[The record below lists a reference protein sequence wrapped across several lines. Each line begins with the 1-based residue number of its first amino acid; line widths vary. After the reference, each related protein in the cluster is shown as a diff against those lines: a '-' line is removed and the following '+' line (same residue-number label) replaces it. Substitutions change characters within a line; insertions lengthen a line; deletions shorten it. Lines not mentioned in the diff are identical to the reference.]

1 MSESKVTQ
9 LQPGASR
16 KEKEKELME
25 ILQCNAEE
33 IVVPSDRVRKE
44 FNKEK
49 LQRLAA
55 SYTRIGQLQ
64 PGVCVRDINGR
75 FCLVAGERR
84 LRACR
89 IAKHPFHFVLREEAD
104 EALLLE
110 IELEEN
116 LNREGLAWQEEVE
129 GLGKLH
135 RLREGQKETKGATQ
149 SLDDTAMEVERSR
162 ASVHR
167 DLELA
172 EWAKEFPEVQEAK
185 TKNEA
190 YKIIKRYKAEIMRNQ
205 LLKIAVAKEESVE
218 GELAEETK
226 EALAEVIVVA
236 GTAIPKGTLLEYDRR
251 TIHGEMETELAKFP
265 DGHFG
270 LMAFDP
276 PWGGNLSQI
285 RDKPPSKEDF
295 DDEPDIFL
303 DNIEQWLRLLYQK
316 MAENSH
322 LYLFFG
328 IRFHEA
334 VFATL
339 ERVGFSVNRIPLI
352 WYKQG
357 SHVTRNPELWPG
369 RSYEPIA
376 FARKGAKKL
385 ITLGAPDVIIT
396 PAPTPQMKGIHPNA
410 KHPDVYL
417 EILKR
422 SAYPGD
428 KVCDP
433 MSGSG
438 MFGVSCEVYRAAKHL
453 DWTLIERELVFR
465 ELGLEN
471 VIKGYSKVLNREPI
485 ERPREITEY
494 EIPEV
499 AEDFHDLEIGGAD
512 WMRFWKVYPEKQDE
526 MLEWRK
532 SKEEGR
538 RML

>member
-1 MSESKVTQ
+1 
-9 LQPGASR
+9 
-16 KEKEKELME
+16 ME

-33 IVVPSDRVRKE
+33 IIVPSDRVRKE

-89 IAKHPFHFVLREEAD
+89 IAKHPFHFVLKEEAN

-116 LNREGLAWQEEVE
+116 LNREDLAWQEEVD
-129 GLGKLH
+129 GLNKLH
-135 RLREGQKETKGATQ
+135 RLRERQKDAKGTTQ

-172 EWAKEFPEVQEAK
+172 EWAKEFPEVREAK

-205 LLKIAVAKEESVE
+205 LLKLAVAKEESVE

-236 GTAIPKGTLLEYDRR
+236 GTAIPKGTLLDYDRR
-251 TIHGEMETELAKFP
+251 AIHGEMEIELEKFP
-265 DGHFG
+265 DEYFD
-270 LMAFDP
+270 LVTFDP
-276 PWGGNLSQI
+276 PWGGNLSEI
-285 RDKPPSKEDF
+285 RDKPPGKEDF
-295 DDEPDIFL
+295 DDDPKAFSDRIPD
-303 DNIEQWLRLLYQK
+303 WLMLLYSK
-316 MAENSH
+316 MAQDSH

-328 IRFHEA
+328 IASHEMVYTA
-334 VFATL
+334 L
-339 ERVGFSVNRIPLI
+339 EKAGFTTNRIPLI

-357 SHVTRNPELWPG
+357 AHVTRNPEIWPG

-376 FARKGAKKL
+376 FGRKGNKKL
-385 ITLGAPDVIIT
+385 ISLGAPDHITT
-396 PAPTPQMKGIHPNA
+396 PAPTSAMKGIHPNA

-438 MFGVSCEVYRAAKHL
+438 MFAVACEVYRAAKHL
-453 DWTLIERELVFR
+453 DWVLIEKEQVFR

-512 WMRFWKVYPEKQDE
+512 WMRFWKVNPEKQDE